1 MNAPAAII
9 APSANPAWQAKYSDS
24 VLDRMRYTCDPLAD
38 AVAAQLKRAR
48 PAQMLDEVYA
58 RAKSEGGV
66 FSDYV
71 DHCHTIP
78 SWVDWQQVEHAARVN
93 LGFANVRSIALL
105 VSSLVEGY
113 SLSKATHVLVATGRL
128 HQDVLR
134 RVYET
139 SQMTH
144 NMNVPGGLRPGEQGH
159 RTVMEVRLLHAM
171 VRKYL
176 REQGWD
182 TTKYDEPIN
191 QEDMAFTII
200 EFDYLAQRG
209 MERMGASL
217 SDDDKAASHHLWRFM
232 ARQNGLCDEMLTDSL
247 DEEIYQYQRIRERQY
262 DPNHEG
268 RMLAQAVITA
278 LARQPPFNLSEE
290 LLFELSRICL
300 GDDLADVYELPRS
313 AFWWRAVMA
322 YKGMNKLSTYSHYH
336 VPGMA
341 RLSEAMN
348 LRMLRKALHNN
359 LPADPQKRA
368 FRHIS

>member
-1 MNAPAAII
+1 MTVPAAMVS
-9 APSANPAWQAKYSDS
+9 PQANRHWESKYADR
-24 VLDRMRYTCDPLAD
+24 VMDRMRDTCDPLAD
-38 AVAAQLKRAR
+38 AVAARIQRAR
-48 PAQMLDEVYA
+48 PAQMLDEVFA
-58 RAKSEGGV
+58 RAKHEGGV
-66 FSDYV
+66 FLRLSGPLS
-71 DHCHTIP
+71 HHT
-78 SWVDWQQVEHAARVN
+78 VLGGLAAGGACRRVN

-113 SLSKATHVLVATGRL
+113 SLSKATHVLIATGRL

-144 NMNVPGGLRPGEQGH
+144 NMNVPGGLRPGAEGH

-176 REQGWD
+176 RERGWE
-182 TTKYDEPIN
+182 TEKYDAPIN

-200 EFDYLAQRG
+200 EFNYLALRG
-209 MERMGASL
+209 MERMGAAL
-217 SDDDKAASHHLWRFM
+217 SDDDRAASHHLWRFM
-232 ARQNGLCDEMLTDSL
+232 ARQNGVCDEMLTDSL

-262 DPNHEG
+262 NPNEEG
-268 RMLAQAVITA
+268 RLLAQTVITA
-278 LARQPPFNLSEE
+278 LAGQPPFRLSEG

-300 GDDLADVYELPRS
+300 GDELADVYALPRS
-313 AFWWRAVMA
+313 AFWHRAVLA
-322 YKGMNKLSTYSHYH
+322 YKAANRLSTLAHYQ
-336 VPGMA
+336 VPGVA
-341 RLSEAMN
+341 RLSEKMN
-348 LRMLRKALHNN
+348 LRMLRGALHKN